1 MAQNSNNLPI
11 CARGLVKRFGV
22 IKAVSNIDL
31 NLAPGEALGLLGPNG
46 AGKTTSLSMLMGLL
60 NPDAGKAMI
69 FGQAA
74 GSPAAR
80 ALSGATPQLAAFPGQ
95 LSPREILEYTA
106 ARYGVTPKID
116 DLVAGFALEQL
127 IDQRMDG
134 FSGGEQRKVALA
146 LAFVGMPKLVFLD
159 EPSAGLDIEAQD
171 RFREYVG
178 QFTTQGRALVLTSH
192 HWDEIEA
199 LCDTIVL
206 IDRGEAVLN
215 GRIEEMRARA
225 KMTRITFCLP
235 DGLHPPKWIKAK
247 LRGTCWGLETTDSDA
262 VLRRMVKENVP
273 FQSLTLQPLELKELI
288 DRIRQE
294 ENLQ

>member
-127 IDQRMDG
+127 IDRRMDG

-159 EPSAGLDIEAQD
+159 EP
-171 RFREYVG
+171 
-178 QFTTQGRALVLTSH
+178 
-192 HWDEIEA
+192 
-199 LCDTIVL
+199 
-206 IDRGEAVLN
+206 
-215 GRIEEMRARA
+215 
-225 KMTRITFCLP
+225 
-235 DGLHPPKWIKAK
+235 
-247 LRGTCWGLETTDSDA
+247 
-262 VLRRMVKENVP
+262 
-273 FQSLTLQPLELKELI
+273 
-288 DRIRQE
+288 
-294 ENLQ
+294 